1 MTHESWQW
9 SVERWCIDTCVLGPR
24 PDSWL
29 SSNVG
34 LTIGNSLWKTREKT
48 LSRQG
53 VEMKEDLPSA
63 LLVIHSSSSE
73 WIPMQ

>member
-1 MTHESWQW
+1 MTHERWQW
-9 SVERWCIDTCVLGPR
+9 SVERWCVDTCVLGPQ

-29 SSNVG
+29 SSNAG

-48 LSRQG
+48 LSGQG
-53 VEMKEDLPSA
+53 IEMKELPSA